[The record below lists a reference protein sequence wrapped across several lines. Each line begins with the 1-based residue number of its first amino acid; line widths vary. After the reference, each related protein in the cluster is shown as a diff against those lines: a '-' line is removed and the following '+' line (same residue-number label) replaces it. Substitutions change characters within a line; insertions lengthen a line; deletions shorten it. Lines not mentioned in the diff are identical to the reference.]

1 MSHFEPPPHQEVV
14 SRIFDV
20 DELRRVLVLK
30 REDGFYSFV
39 HETYFFE
46 APEDEGCIP
55 ADWHIDSCSGIYK
68 TAQLAEDDARATVH
82 WLRDASM
89 NKRHSA

>member
-1 MSHFEPPPHQEVV
+1 MSNLEHSPYKAEV
-14 SRIFDV
+14 SRIFDA
-20 DELRRVLVLK
+20 DELRRVRVLK

-39 HETYFFE
+39 HETCFFE
-46 APEDEGCIP
+46 APEDEGCIQ
-55 ADWHIDSCSGIYK
+55 ADWHIDSCSGIYQ

-89 NKRHSA
+89 KKGYGA

>member
-1 MSHFEPPPHQEVV
+1 MSHLEALPDQDVV
-14 SRIFDV
+14 SRIFDG
-20 DELRRVLVLK
+20 DELRRVLVLR

-55 ADWHIDSCSGIYK
+55 ADWHIDFCFGIYQ
-68 TAQLAEDDARATVH
+68 TAQVAEDDARATVH
-82 WLRDASM
+82 WLRDAYI
-89 NKRHSA
+89 NKGHGG